1 MVKQALALY
10 KKEQKIKGTIAFEN
24 AQMMD
29 ASPVTDSPALQ
40 KAGIK
45 KAHRMQRP

>member
-1 MVKQALALY
+1 MQNVSFI
-10 KKEQKIKGTIAFEN
+10 KKEQKINGSIAFEN

-29 ASPVTDSPALQ
+29 ASPVTDSLTLR